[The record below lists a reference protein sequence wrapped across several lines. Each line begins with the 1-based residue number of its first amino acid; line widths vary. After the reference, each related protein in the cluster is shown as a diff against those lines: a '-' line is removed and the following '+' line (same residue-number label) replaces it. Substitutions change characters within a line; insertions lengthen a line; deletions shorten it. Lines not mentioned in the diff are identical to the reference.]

1 MAKKPIS
8 QKRAER
14 QQQENAALQKVLNVF
29 LLGIAAEC
37 WLLLVY
43 RNYDMGGVNSMLTWH
58 EILKVCMYA
67 GLVLLAGGIG
77 VTIWKRECPK
87 CRKIMP
93 LVALL
98 GLLLTATGWVATRF
112 FPSGTAVLCIIVP
125 IITLLG
131 LVFYLYQHE
140 CFLSTV
146 ALSGSLFASWVCASG
161 TAGAWR
167 VPVMIGAVCCIA
179 ALAAA
184 AVLTRKIQ
192 QDNGK
197 LSAAVYPASYPLRCV
212 RPGCR
217 LHRGLSAGP
226 RRGVLC
232 DVGSGHRP
240 VRPAGVLHH
249 QTDVNKISEPRG
261 NAARLFLFFYKSSCV
276 YPKHSI

>member
-146 ALSGSLFASWVCASG
+146 ALSGALFASWVCASG

-197 LSAAVYPASYPLRCV
+197 LKGLRIFTPECQYSILYGVFALGAACIAVSLLVPAVVFYVMWVLGIALFALLVYYTTKLM
-212 RPGCR
+212 
-217 LHRGLSAGP
+217 
-226 RRGVLC
+226 
-232 DVGSGHRP
+232 
-240 VRPAGVLHH
+240 
-249 QTDVNKISEPRG
+249 
-261 NAARLFLFFYKSSCV
+261 
-276 YPKHSI
+276 